1 MKIAIY
7 GCSFAHEESAAFK
20 KNPGKAWAK
29 ILREDYGYNVTNF
42 AISGTSIYWSYLQFK
57 KTHEEF
63 DRIIFCE
70 TTPDRHYAPNMREWI
85 SQHSSPNTINSQVSK
100 LEKNELEILKMY
112 YMFIHNTQEKED
124 MAELMSKEIKFKR
137 PDVLYIESFKILQQI
152 NRLDTFINEA
162 FSKGF
167 FMDPRY
173 CHMNNV
179 NNSILASKIN
189 DWLQGNSFK
198 FQLEDFKPAEQEE
211 INMWDDFYSNVKKG
225 K

>member
-42 AISGTSIYWSYLQFK
+42 ALSGTSIYWSYLQFK

-63 DRIIFCE
+63 DRIIFCQ
-70 TTPDRHYAPNMREWI
+70 TDPDRHYAPNMSTYL
-85 SQHSSPNTINSQVSK
+85 SQHSSPSTIKSQFSK

-112 YMFIHNTQEKED
+112 YMFTQNKEEKED

-137 PDVLYIESFKILQQI
+137 PDVLYIESFKTLQK
-152 NRLDTFINEA
+152 INELDVLIQER

-167 FMDPRY
+167 PMDPRY

-179 NNSILASKIN
+179 NNSILALKIN
-189 DWLQGNSFK
+189 DWLNGNAFMFDLK
-198 FQLEDFKPAEQEE
+198 DFKPVDQEE
-211 INMWDDFYSNVKKG
+211 LNMYYEYFFFKK
-225 K
+225 